1 VIPLLGGIESR
12 SLSLKEFSILHK
24 DFLSQIF
31 AQLEQ
36 MTTQTKPNLQNKN
49 RNTLLFSILT
59 LSLVLLLLLNISL
72 GSVSIPIKDVFN
84 SLTGGN
90 SSKETWD
97 YIIVNYRLPKA
108 IAAILVGMGLSIS
121 GLLMQTLFR
130 NPLAG
135 PYVLGLSSG
144 ASLGV
149 AIVIMGAG
157 FLPPFLASIMLSS
170 YGIVLASSLGS
181 FLVLLAVLAVSQRLR
196 DTMAIL
202 IVGLMFGSLTSA
214 IVGTLTYFSTA
225 EQLQKFTFW
234 SLGNL
239 GNLSWSSIVIL
250 SICVAIGLLLSLLS
264 IKPLNTLLLGENYA
278 RSLGMNYEKTRLIII
293 FATSILA
300 GSITA
305 YAGPIAFIGLAVP
318 HIAKLVF
325 QTSNHVVLFWSTLLF
340 GAIIM
345 LICDSIS
352 QLPGSD
358 ITLPINAVTSIFGAP
373 IVIWLLIRKRKM
385 MN

>member
-1 VIPLLGGIESR
+1 
-12 SLSLKEFSILHK
+12 
-24 DFLSQIF
+24 
-31 AQLEQ
+31 
-36 MTTQTKPNLQNKN
+36 MTKTN
-49 RNTLLFSILT
+49 RNTVLFIILT
-59 LSLVLLLLLNISL
+59 IGMLFLFVINISL
-72 GSVSIPIKDVFN
+72 GSVSIPVKEVFN
-84 SLTGGN
+84 SLTGQ
-90 SSKETWD
+90 SASKETWE
-97 YIIVNYRLPKA
+97 YIILNYRLPKA

-149 AIVIMGAG
+149 ATVILGATL
-157 FLPPFLASIMLSS
+157 LPQFLATLLLSS
-170 YGIVLASSLGS
+170 YGIILASSLGS
-181 FLVLLAVLAVSQRLR
+181 FTVLLAVLAVSHRLR

-239 GNLSWSSIVIL
+239 GNLSWSSISLL
-250 SICVAIGLLLSLLS
+250 SICVAIGLLLSLFS
-264 IKPLNTLLLGENYA
+264 IKPLNSLLLGENYA
-278 RSLGMNYEKTRLIII
+278 KSLGLNYKKSRLIII

-305 YAGPIAFIGLAVP
+305 FAGPIAFIGLAVP

-325 QTSNHVVLFWSTLLF
+325 QTSNHTILFWSTILF

-352 QLPGSD
+352 QMPGSD

-385 MN
+385 MG

>member
-1 VIPLLGGIESR
+1 VLFIFLTIGMIFLFVI
-12 SLSLKEFSILHK
+12 
-24 DFLSQIF
+24 
-31 AQLEQ
+31 
-36 MTTQTKPNLQNKN
+36 
-49 RNTLLFSILT
+49 
-59 LSLVLLLLLNISL
+59 NISL
-72 GSVSIPIKDVFN
+72 GSVSIPVKDVFR
-84 SLTGGN
+84 SLTGGTT
-90 SSKETWD
+90 SKETWE
-97 YIIVNYRLPKA
+97 YIIINYRLPKA
-108 IAAILVGMGLSIS
+108 TAAILVGMGLSIS

-149 AIVIMGAG
+149 ATVILGAAL
-157 FLPPFLASIMLSS
+157 LPPFLATLLLSS
-170 YGIVLASSLGS
+170 YGIILASSLGS
-181 FLVLLAVLAVSQRLR
+181 FTVLLAVLAVSHRLR

-239 GNLSWSSIVIL
+239 GNLSWTSISLL
-250 SICVAIGLLLSLLS
+250 SICVAIGLLLSLFS
-264 IKPLNTLLLGENYA
+264 IKPLNSLLLGENYA
-278 RSLGMNYEKTRLIII
+278 KSLGLNYKKSRLIII

-305 YAGPIAFIGLAVP
+305 FAGPIAFIGLAVP

-325 QTSNHVVLFWSTLLF
+325 QTSNHTILFWSTILF

-358 ITLPINAVTSIFGAP
+358 FTLPINAVTSIFGAP
-373 IVIWLLIRKRKM
+373 IVIWLLISKRKM
-385 MN
+385 IG

>member
-1 VIPLLGGIESR
+1 
-12 SLSLKEFSILHK
+12 
-24 DFLSQIF
+24 
-31 AQLEQ
+31 
-36 MTTQTKPNLQNKN
+36 MLQN

-59 LSLVLLLLLNISL
+59 LSLVLILLLNISL
-72 GSVSIPIKDVFN
+72 GSISIPVKDVFN
-84 SLTGGN
+84 SLTGGI

-97 YIIVNYRLPKA
+97 YIIINYRLPKA
-108 IAAILVGMGLSIS
+108 ITAILVGMGLSIS

-135 PYVLGLSSG
+135 PDVLGLSSG

-149 AIVIMGAG
+149 AIIVLGAAFVPIG
-157 FLPPFLASIMLSS
+157 LSSILLSS

-202 IVGLMFGSLTSA
+202 IVGLMFASLTSA
-214 IVGTLTYFSTA
+214 IIGSLTYFSTA

-234 SLGNL
+234 SMGNL
-239 GNLSWSSIVIL
+239 GNLSWSSIVVL
-250 SICVAIGLLLSLLS
+250 SVCVAIGLLLSLVS
-264 IKPLNTLLLGENYA
+264 IKPLNALLLGENYA
-278 RSLGMNYEKTRLIII
+278 RSLGMNYKRTRLIII

-325 QTSNHVVLFWSTLLF
+325 QTSNHTILFWSTLLL

-352 QLPGSD
+352 QLPGSGL
-358 ITLPINAVTSIFGAP
+358 TLPINAVTSMFGAP
-373 IVIWLLIRKRKM
+373 IVIWLLIRKRKL

>member
-1 VIPLLGGIESR
+1 M
-12 SLSLKEFSILHK
+12 F
-24 DFLSQIF
+24 
-31 AQLEQ
+31 
-36 MTTQTKPNLQNKN
+36 
-49 RNTLLFSILT
+49 
-59 LSLVLLLLLNISL
+59 LLNISL
-72 GSVSIPIKDVFN
+72 GSITIPLKDVYQ
-84 SLTGGN
+84 SLLHG
-90 SSKETWD
+90 SCSKESWN
-97 YIIVNYRLPKA
+97 YIILNYRLPKA
-108 IAAILVGMGLSIS
+108 IVAILIGIGLSIS

-149 AIVIMGAG
+149 AVVILGASL
-157 FLPPFLASIMLSS
+157 LPISLSEFFLSS
-170 YGIVLASSLGS
+170 FGIIIASSLGS
-181 FLVLLAVLAVSQRLR
+181 FIVLVSVLIIAKRLR

-214 IVGTLTYFSTA
+214 IVGSLTYFSSA

-239 GNLSWSSIVIL
+239 GNLTWNSIAIL
-250 SICVAIGLLLSLLS
+250 CFCVVLGLVLSVFS
-264 IKPLNTLLLGENYA
+264 IKPLNALLLGENYA
-278 RSLGMNYEKTRLIII
+278 RSLGINYKKTKYIIL

-305 YAGPIAFIGLAVP
+305 FVGPIAFVGLAVP

-325 QTSNHVVLFWSTLLF
+325 QTSNHKILFWSTLLF

-345 LICDSIS
+345 LICDSIT
-352 QLPGSD
+352 QIPGTE
-358 ITLPINAVTSIFGAP
+358 IILPINAITSIFGAP
-373 IVIWLLIRKRKM
+373 IVIWLLVSKRKM
-385 MN
+385 MA